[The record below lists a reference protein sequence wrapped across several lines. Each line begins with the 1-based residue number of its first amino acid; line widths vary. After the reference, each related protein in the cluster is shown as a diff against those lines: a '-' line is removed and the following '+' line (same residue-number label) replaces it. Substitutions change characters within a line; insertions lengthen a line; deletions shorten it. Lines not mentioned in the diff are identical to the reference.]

1 MPLTDAGR
9 NAGLDGLAAVAGFAS
24 LHNGDPSTTGA
35 NELTG
40 GAPAYAR
47 KAVTYAA
54 ASAGTRASNAALTF
68 DVPAVPTPG
77 VAYIGLWSAI
87 TAGTFYGY
95 YPAGGFTPM
104 AATLDATTDAFTSYA
119 HGLVNTN
126 QVLVYDTMAT
136 GLSAGFTEGTIYF
149 VVSATTDTFQ
159 LSATSGG
166 AAITVTTAMECV
178 VHRILPEI
186 FAAQGQYQVASG
198 SLILDGRFV

>member
-9 NAGLDGLAAVAGFAS
+9 NASLDGLATVATFAS
-24 LHNGDPSTTGA
+24 LHSGDPSTTGA

-40 GAPAYAR
+40 GSPAYAR
-47 KAVTYAA
+47 KGITYAA
-54 ASAGTRASNAALTF
+54 SSTGTKANSVAITF
-68 DVPAVPTPG
+68 DVPATTVTH
-77 VAYIGLWSAI
+77 VGLWSAV

-104 AATLDATTDAFTSYA
+104 EATIDAATDVFTSFA
-119 HGLVNTN
+119 HGLANTN
-126 QVLVYDTMAT
+126 QVLVYDVMTA
-136 GLSAGFTEGTIYF
+136 GLPTGFTEGTVYF

-166 AAITVTTAMECV
+166 AAITVTTSAEV
-178 VHRILPEI
+178 VVQRVLPEV
-186 FAAQGQYQVASG
+186 FAAQGQYSIAIG